1 VQPVTGDALLTQET
15 QQMFSKKRSHR
26 SFFIALLVVLALL
39 LALAV
44 SACADDKED
53 KKATPVPTEEAKVTL
68 GLAVSTLQNPFF
80 VSLRDGAQTAA
91 DRLGVDLVVKDA
103 GDDAEQQKAQVQ
115 ELIDAKVSAI
125 LINPVDGDAIVPA
138 VEAANA
144 ANIPV
149 LTIDRSA
156 SGGTIVSHVASDN
169 LAGGRMAAGYLIEN
183 LGGSGKVV
191 ELEGIAGTSAAEARG
206 AGFNEAVAE
215 AEGIEIIARETANFN
230 REEGKTV
237 FAQILEQHEQ
247 IDGVFAHNDE
257 MILGALEAAKEADR
271 AGAIR
276 FVGFD
281 AVEDAVAAVESGD
294 LLATIAQQPA
304 EMGRLGIEAAVDHLN
319 GKTIPASLPVALAL
333 ITK

>member
-1 VQPVTGDALLTQET
+1 
-15 QQMFSKKRSHR
+15 MFSKKRSHR

-304 EMGRLGIEAAVDHLN
+304 EMGRLGVEAAVDHLN
-319 GKTIPASLPVALAL
+319 GKPIPASLPVDLAL

>member
-1 VQPVTGDALLTQET
+1 
-15 QQMFSKKRSHR
+15 
-26 SFFIALLVVLALL
+26 
-39 LALAV
+39 
-44 SACADDKED
+44 
-53 KKATPVPTEEAKVTL
+53 
-68 GLAVSTLQNPFF
+68 
-80 VSLRDGAQTAA
+80 
-91 DRLGVDLVVKDA
+91 
-103 GDDAEQQKAQVQ
+103 DAEQQKTQVQ

-125 LINPVDGDAIVPA
+125 LINPVDSDAIVPA

-156 SGGTIVSHVASDN
+156 NGGTIVSHVASDN
-169 LAGGRMAAGYLIEN
+169 LAGGRMAAGYLLEN
-183 LGGSGKVV
+183 LGGTGKVV

-206 AGFNEAVAE
+206 AGFNEAIAK

-294 LLATIAQQPA
+294 LLATVAQQPA
-304 EMGRLGIEAAVDHLN
+304 EMGRLGVEAAVDHLN
-319 GKTIPASLPVALAL
+319 GKTIPASIPVDLAL

>member
-1 VQPVTGDALLTQET
+1 MFAKKHLSVQ
-15 QQMFSKKRSHR
+15 FSARW
-26 SFFIALLVVLALL
+26 L
-39 LALAV
+39 LALVLLLTLVLA
-44 SACADDKED
+44 ACGDDKD
-53 KKATPVPTEEAKVTL
+53 KAPAATPEPTEEASVTL

-91 DRLGVDLVVKDA
+91 DRLGVVLVVKDA
-103 GDDAEQQKAQVQ
+103 GDDVEQQKTQIQ
-115 ELIDAKVSAI
+115 ELIDAKVNAI

-156 SGGTIVSHVASDN
+156 SGGEIVSHVASDN
-169 LAGGRMAAGYLIEN
+169 LAGGRMAGEYLAEN
-183 LGGSGKVV
+183 LSGQGRVV
-191 ELEGIAGTSAAEARG
+191 ELEGIPGTSAAEARG
-206 AGFNEAVAE
+206 AGFNEAIA
-215 AEGIEIIARETANFN
+215 ASEGIEVIARETANFN
-230 REEGKTV
+230 REEGQTV
-237 FAQILEQHEQ
+237 FAALLDEHEE

-257 MILGALEAAKEADR
+257 MILGAIEAAKAAGR
-271 AGAIR
+271 AGDIR

-304 EMGRLGIEAAVDHLN
+304 EMGRLGVEAAVDHLN
-319 GKTIPASLPVALAL
+319 GKAIPASLPVDLAL

>member
-1 VQPVTGDALLTQET
+1 
-15 QQMFSKKRSHR
+15 MFSKKHSHR
-26 SFFIALLVVLALL
+26 SFSIVLSVIMALL

-44 SACADDKED
+44 SACAEDKDD
-53 KKATPVPTEEAKVTL
+53 KKATPVPTEKVKVTL

-80 VSLRDGAQTAA
+80 VSLRDGAQVAA

-103 GDDAEQQKAQVQ
+103 GDDAEQQKTQVQ

-125 LINPVDGDAIVPA
+125 LINPVDSDAIVPA

-156 SGGTIVSHVASDN
+156 NGGTIVSHVASDN
-169 LAGGRMAAGYLIEN
+169 LAGGRMAAGYLLEN
-183 LGGSGKVV
+183 LGGTGKVV

-206 AGFNEAVAE
+206 AGFNEAIAK

-294 LLATIAQQPA
+294 LLATVAQQPA
-304 EMGRLGIEAAVDHLN
+304 EMGRLGVEAAVDHLN
-319 GKTIPASLPVALAL
+319 GKTIPASIPVDLAL

>member
-1 VQPVTGDALLTQET
+1 
-15 QQMFSKKRSHR
+15 MFSKKRSHR
-26 SFFIALLVVLALL
+26 PSPIVLSIALALI

-44 SACADDKED
+44 SACGDGKDDED
-53 KKATPVPTEEAKVTL
+53 KVTPAPTEEVKLTL

-91 DRLGVDLVVKDA
+91 DRLGVELVVKDA
-103 GDDAEQQKAQVQ
+103 GDDAEQQNTQVQ

-125 LINPVDGDAIVPA
+125 LVNPVDGDAIVPA
-138 VEAANA
+138 IEAANA

-156 SGGTIVSHVASDN
+156 SGGEIVSHVASDN
-169 LAGGRMAAGYLIEN
+169 LAGGRMAAEYLAEN

-191 ELEGIAGTSAAEARG
+191 ELQGIAGTSAAEARG
-206 AGFNEAVAE
+206 AGFNEAIAGV
-215 AEGIEIIARETANFN
+215 EGIEVIARETANFN
-230 REEGKTV
+230 RDEGKAV
-237 FAQILEQHEQ
+237 FAQILEAHEQ

-257 MILGALEAAKEADR
+257 MILGAIDAAKEAER
-271 AGAIR
+271 AGGIR

-281 AVEDAVAAVESGD
+281 AIEDAVAAVETGD

-304 EMGRLGIEAAVDHLN
+304 EMGRLGVEAAVDHLN
-319 GKTIPASLPVALAL
+319 GKTIPASLPVDLAL

>member
-1 VQPVTGDALLTQET
+1 
-15 QQMFSKKRSHR
+15 MFSKKRSHR
-26 SFFIALLVVLALL
+26 SSAIALSIVLTLI

-44 SACADDKED
+44 SACGESKDDKG
-53 KKATPVPTEEAKVTL
+53 KATVAPTKEVKLTL

-91 DRLGVDLVVKDA
+91 DRLGVELVVKDA
-103 GDDAEQQKAQVQ
+103 SDDAEQQKTQVQ

-125 LINPVDGDAIVPA
+125 LVNPVDGDAIVPA
-138 VEAANA
+138 IEAANA

-156 SGGTIVSHVASDN
+156 SGGEILSHVASDN
-169 LAGGRMAAGYLIEN
+169 LAGGRMAAEYLAEN
-183 LGGSGKVV
+183 LARAGKVV
-191 ELEGIAGTSAAEARG
+191 ELQGIAGTSAAEARG
-206 AGFNEAVAE
+206 AGFNEAIAGV
-215 AEGIEIIARETANFN
+215 EGIEVIARETANFN
-230 REEGKTV
+230 RDEGKTV
-237 FAQILEQHEQ
+237 FARLLEEYEE

-257 MILGALEAAKEADR
+257 MILGAIEAAKEAGR
-271 AGAIR
+271 SGIR

-281 AVEDAVAAVESGD
+281 AIEDAVAAVESGD

-304 EMGRLGIEAAVDHLN
+304 EMGRLGVEAAVDHLN
-319 GKTIPASLPVALAL
+319 GKTIPESIPVDLAL